1 MESGLINGVH
11 LQTESKMLKMNKT
24 FISFGVYNTPPTAKL
39 ITESDEWFGIFVE
52 PHTHGV
58 LTLQKYFEENGIPE
72 ERYLIL
78 RNIVSND
85 NSAVKYGFTSPDR
98 GTGRNGIIA
107 PQIHYE
113 YSVSMMPI
121 TLDQLTELSRYPIE
135 HIRMNCE
142 GAELQILEN
151 YSFNCKPKT
160 FFVETHDDLYEEGT
174 VQRIKEIMHKN
185 GYETSIEHRWQL
197 GYLLNFSRRE

>member
-1 MESGLINGVH
+1 MD
-11 LQTESKMLKMNKT
+11 KT
-24 FISFGVYNTPPTAKL
+24 FISFGVYNIPPTAKL

-52 PHTHGV
+52 PHLREV
-58 LTLQKYFEENGIPE
+58 LKLQEYFEENGVPK

-78 RNIVSND
+78 QNIVSND
-85 NSAVKYGFTSPDR
+85 NSVVAYGFDYLDK

-107 PQIHYE
+107 PQIHYD

-142 GAELQILEN
+142 GAELKILEN